1 MIRAM
6 YSGISGMNA
15 FRSALD
21 VIGNNVA
28 NINTT
33 AYKAGRANFKDML
46 SQVIT
51 AATAPGASR
60 GGSNASQIGLGVIL
74 GSVDLN
80 TTQGS
85 MQATGRGTDLAVE
98 GNGFFVLAG
107 GDKVA
112 YTRDG
117 GFSLDSEFNL
127 TATGSGM
134 KVLGWGADFETG
146 QIDTTAPITASSSI
160 RIPLGGLS
168 VARATS
174 DIDIAGNL
182 NASSSGP
189 SQTTF
194 VNLARNLD
202 STLGPK
208 ATAAA
213 AFTGGFDSAAVDGT
227 THNVSFNVYDQAGTS
242 HPVTVAFTKNGASQW
257 DYAVTATGA
266 DAASLPPNGSLTFTG
281 GVSDLASIPLNL
293 TWNTGV
299 DSITTAIDTSA
310 LTESTT
316 TNAAASAVDGK
327 APSAPV
333 PLVFDVYDSLGT
345 AHSVTATFTKLP
357 AANTWQ
363 YAITCPDVDPATLP
377 TPSNIIFVGGVPNV
391 SSIPVSLTLA
401 TSNGSESPLAFS
413 ISTSA
418 LTQNA
423 ETTNVAVGSKD
434 GSPPGE
440 DVLVKFDIYDSLGL
454 NHKMQLT
461 FSKTSDPATWDYQ
474 VTCPDATDTSLPPP
488 GRITFSS
495 LGYSQLP
502 NIPISLVWKNDNG
515 SVQPLVGAINTSNI
529 SQLNGA
535 TTADLSYQDGLQLGT
550 LESYSIG
557 RDGLISGVFTNGSTR
572 NLGQLSLAQ
581 FNNPAGLTKIGNNAW
596 TTSPNSG
603 TAKTGVPGQGGMG
616 MINSGYLEAS
626 NVDLAT
632 EFANMIVAQ
641 RGFQASSRIITTSD
655 EVLQELVSLKR

>member
-1 MIRAM
+1 M

-51 AATAPGASR
+51 AATAPSASR
-60 GGSNASQIGLGVIL
+60 GGSNASQIGFGVIL

-98 GNGFFVLAG
+98 GSGFFVLGG
-107 GDKVA
+107 GDKIA

-117 GFSLDSEFNL
+117 GFSLDSEFNF
-127 TATGSGM
+127 TSTGSGM
-134 KVLGWGADFETG
+134 KVLGWSADFETG
-146 QIDTTAPITASSSI
+146 LIDTTTPVTASSSI
-160 RIPLGGLS
+160 RIPIGGLS

-174 DIDIAGNL
+174 EIDIAGNL
-182 NASSSGP
+182 DASSPSP

-208 ATAAA
+208 ATTTA
-213 AFTGGFDSAAVDGT
+213 AFTGSFNSAAVDT
-227 THNVSFNVYDQAGTS
+227 TIHNVSFNVFDQAGTS
-242 HPVTVAFTKNGASQW
+242 HPVTVAFTKNGTSQW
-257 DYAVTATGA
+257 DYVVTATGA
-266 DAASLPPNGSLTFTG
+266 DAGSLPVNGSLTFTA

-293 TWNTGV
+293 TWNTGA
-299 DSITTAIDTSA
+299 DSITAAIDTSA
-310 LTESTT
+310 LTESIAA
-316 TNAAASAVDGK
+316 TNATASAIDGK
-327 APSAPV
+327 VPSAPV
-333 PLVFDVYDSLGT
+333 PLAFDVYDSLGT
-345 AHSVTATFTKLP
+345 AHGVTVTFTKLP

-363 YAITCPDVDPATLP
+363 YAVTCPDADPATLP
-377 TPSNIIFVGGVPNV
+377 AASNIVFVSGVPNV
-391 SSIPVSLTLA
+391 SSIPVSLSLT
-401 TSNGSESPLAFS
+401 TSNGSDSPLAFA

-423 ETTNVAVGSKD
+423 ETTNVTVDAKD
-434 GSPPGE
+434 GSVPGN
-440 DVLVKFDIYDSLGL
+440 DVLVKFDVYDSLGL
-454 NHKMQLT
+454 NHTMQLT
-461 FSKTSDPATWDYQ
+461 FSKTSDPATWDYR
-474 VTCPDATDTSLPPP
+474 VTCPDATDASLPPS

-502 NIPISLVWKNDNG
+502 NIPISLLWKSDDG

-529 SQLNGA
+529 SQLNGPSSV
-535 TTADLSYQDGLQLGT
+535 DLSYQNGLQLGT

-581 FNNPAGLTKIGNNAW
+581 FNNPAGLSKIGNNAW

-655 EVLQELVSLKR
+655 EVLQELVALKR